1 MSSLVIFWISVG
13 IGFLI
18 IEMIT
23 VTFYGLAISLAG
35 FVTAI
40 YVWYMGYIELN
51 AFQWLIFAIMSFCA
65 SYFLPKWLSPKWQ
78 EKAQWLDTYIGE
90 VRKVKLVGED
100 FKVTFD
106 GIDYIVDIDG
116 VTAGKKVTITGR
128 KGSLFYGTI
137 VK

>member
-1 MSSLVIFWISVG
+1 MSSLLIFWISVG

-23 VTFYGLAISLAG
+23 VTFYGLAISFSAFSVAL
-35 FVTAI
+35 
-40 YVWYMGYIELN
+40 YVWYFGWTDVNII
-51 AFQWLIFAIMSFCA
+51 QWVIFAVVSLFT
-65 SYFLPKWLSPKWQ
+65 SYFFPKWLSPKWE

-90 VRKVKLVGED
+90 TRKVKLVWED
-100 FKVTFD
+100 YKVTFD

-116 VTAGKKVTITGR
+116 VVAGKKVTITGR